1 MTSHPSARLS
11 ASRLLLDLAAGRLD
25 PAEVDALTLWLQ
37 SEATFDPP
45 DWVQRRA
52 ERIAR
57 QRLPVRARPASG
69 ITATARRIVARLV
82 FDSQCQP
89 QFVGLRA
96 ARTQVRRLLYQADNI
111 EVDLEMSPQE
121 LSEGVRLAGQVVADL
136 TGPSCGFVRL
146 STGAGEWLANLDGDG
161 EFWLDNLAPGAYR
174 LEVVLGERV
183 LEVPVL
189 PI

>member
-1 MTSHPSARLS
+1 MTTHRGARRS
-11 ASRLLLDLAAGRLD
+11 ASRLLLDLAAGRLE
-25 PAEVDALTLWLQ
+25 PAEVDALTVWLQ
-37 SEATFDPP
+37 REATLEPP
-45 DWVQRRA
+45 DWLLRRA

-57 QRLPVRARPASG
+57 QRLPLQSPPLTGLA
-69 ITATARRIVARLV
+69 ATARRLVARLV
-82 FDSQCQP
+82 FDSQCHP

-121 LSEGVRLAGQVVADL
+121 YSEGVRLAGQVVADL
-136 TGPSCGFVRL
+136 SGPNSGFVRL
-146 STGAGEWLANLDGDG
+146 SRGAGEWLADLDGGG